1 MEGRGGDSMVV
12 PKGSRSAAVVL
23 IEQTLVGRI
32 TAVIRTKMMITILR
46 VGLLL
51 PTALQ
56 LPLLTPPLL
65 ATAIQVEAKVEQIR
79 NQTVAQPP
87 VASNQVEL

>member
-1 MEGRGGDSMVV
+1 MVV